1 MALLVVC
8 LDLVAAVVLLDVD
21 QVYVALLANSY
32 FEFHFS
38 IYLVQTGPTGFM
50 WRYWPTRKL
59 NAI

>member
-1 MALLVVC
+1 M
-8 LDLVAAVVLLDVD
+8 AAVVLLDVD